1 MICTNQ
7 LQDYFTLLADAFLIC
22 CDRIKD
28 AQIYFAGHQVTAD
41 ILLGSA
47 CVLCIVH
54 VLTGEDLTEDDL
66 KNFNFY
72 GDDDY

>member
-1 MICTNQ
+1 MNQ
-7 LQDYFTLLADAFLIC
+7 LQDYFILLADAFSVC
-22 CDRIKD
+22 CDCIKD

-41 ILLGSA
+41 MLLGAA
-47 CVLCIVH
+47 CVALIIR
-54 VLTGEDLTEDDL
+54 VLTGDDVTEDDL